1 MTHLVFTYGSLLTG
15 LGNHRVIA
23 AAELIGE
30 AITEAG
36 WTLVSL
42 GGFPGAIEGG
52 EIAIVGELYR
62 VSDATLANLDQL
74 EGNGSFYTRL
84 ERKIITTDGREHTAW
99 IYALPSENLNRT
111 IVESGDW
118 REFHALQ
125 SPARSWFSVSTQDDT
140 SDDDDAER
148 YGEPYPWEIDDD
160 AIVCEG
166 CECRDATTH
175 AIGLDLCRE
184 CARLFVYDDD
194 EVASC

>member
-23 AAELIGE
+23 AGELVGE

-62 VSDATLANLDQL
+62 VDDATLAGLDQL
-74 EGNGSFYTRL
+74 EGNGSFYTRV
-84 ERKIITTDGREHTAW
+84 ERKIITTDGRERIAW

-118 REFHALQ
+118 REFHALRA
-125 SPARSWFSVSTQDDT
+125 PRRSEWFSVSTSYDD
-140 SDDDDAER
+140 SDDDVHAD
-148 YGEPYPWEIDDD
+148 PYPWENDEDDV
-160 AIVCEG
+160 ITCEG
-166 CECRDATTH
+166 CECRDATTK

-184 CARLFVYDDD
+184 CARLFISDDD